1 MKRVSS
7 PHNSSIPKKAKS
19 INLTL
24 NDTSSINESNK
35 TKYKIFVDLDGV
47 LVDFEAGV
55 RKLFPNHNSS
65 SEISPK
71 RLWPRVASV
80 PNFFTNLQWTNDG
93 ELLWNTLLDNCSLHK
108 SDANFDVPDI
118 LTGIPMNKSSRSQK
132 YTWCRRNLARS
143 NIQISHA
150 DYAAPKQE
158 HKCITGQRL
167 SDRNRINV
175 ITCWSRNK
183 HLESKS
189 HCILIDDRGDHK
201 NLKENWEAK
210 GGIFIQHN
218 DAESTIQKL
227 VDIGVINKTIG
238 NSHVEISKSVEVGT
252 TSTVGRKSQQ
262 VIELLDDSD

>member
-1 MKRVSS
+1 
-7 PHNSSIPKKAKS
+7 
-19 INLTL
+19 
-24 NDTSSINESNK
+24 
-35 TKYKIFVDLDGV
+35 
-47 LVDFEAGV
+47 
-55 RKLFPNHNSS
+55 
-65 SEISPK
+65 
-71 RLWPRVASV
+71 
-80 PNFFTNLQWTNDG
+80 
-93 ELLWNTLLDNCSLHK
+93 
-108 SDANFDVPDI
+108 
-118 LTGIPMNKSSRSQK
+118 
-132 YTWCRRNLARS
+132 LARS

-167 SDRNRINV
+167 SHRNRINV

-183 HLESKS
+183 YLESKS
-189 HCILIDDRGDHK
+189 RCILIDDRGDHK

-227 VDIGVINKTIG
+227 VDIGVINKRIG

-252 TSTVGRKSQQ
+252 TIERKSQQ